1 MHREDQSCERAI
13 DWKRGIV
20 AANLKPFIETSIGN
34 NDRSFS
40 NETIYH
46 HEEIVMN
53 DLKNLSRMKNLE
65 ALAPRP

>member
-1 MHREDQSCERAI
+1 
-13 DWKRGIV
+13 V